1 MTPVSRHTLSRFDNE
16 LVTLDDLILS
26 MFKLTQHNIKGALKA
41 IYSGDE
47 ALVDKVTAQD
57 EAVNAL
63 EVQID
68 ELARRL
74 IVTHQPAASD
84 LRRVFAATKI
94 VTDLERIS
102 DLAIDIAGEVA
113 RLGGSGATRVG
124 QLKVMQKLVMTQIK
138 AVRKAYFERDVEAAH
153 QVIEQDGVVNDAYES
168 CQRVMLTLMLE
179 STKQITSYLALSNV
193 AAGLERIGDHITNI
207 AEMIIYMVIGHEVRH
222 VSPERIQELIQEQDD
237 DD

>member
-1 MTPVSRHTLSRFDNE
+1 MQSVSPHTLTKFDSE
-16 LVTLDDLILS
+16 LIALDGLILS
-26 MFKLTQHNIKGALKA
+26 MFKLAQHNIKGALNAVYNGDKA
-41 IYSGDE
+41 MARTVI
-47 ALVDKVTAQD
+47 AQD

-102 DLAIDIAGEVA
+102 DLATDIAGEVERMDGGGGA
-113 RLGGSGATRVG
+113 RFG
-124 QLKVMQKLVMTQIK
+124 QIKVMHKLVLAQIK
-138 AVRKAYFERDVEAAH
+138 AVRKAYFERDVESAH
-153 QVIEQDGVVNDAYES
+153 RVIEQDELVNDAYES
-168 CQRVMLTLMLE
+168 CQRVMLTMMLE
-179 STKQITSYLALSNV
+179 STQQITSYLAISNV
-193 AAGLERIGDHITNI
+193 ATELERIGDHLTNV
-207 AEMIIYMVIGHEVRH
+207 AEMTIYMLIGHEVRH
-222 VSPERIQELIQEQDD
+222 ISPERILALIEDQDD

>member
-1 MTPVSRHTLSRFDNE
+1 MPRHTLSRFDTE
-16 LVTLDDLILS
+16 LVALDDLILS

-47 ALVDKVTAQD
+47 ALAEKVTSQD

-84 LRRVFAATKI
+84 LRQVFAATKI

-113 RLGGSGATRVG
+113 RLDVGAERVG
-124 QLKVMQKLVMTQIK
+124 QLKVMQKLVMAQIK
-138 AVRKAYFERDVEAAH
+138 GARKAYFDRDVEAAH
-153 QVIEQDGVVNDAYES
+153 QVIEQDGVVNDAYEA

-193 AAGLERIGDHITNI
+193 AAGLGRIGDHITNI
-207 AEMIIYMVIGHEVRH
+207 AEMTIYMVIGHEVRH
-222 VSPERIQELIQEQDD
+222 VSPERIQALIQEQDD

>member
-1 MTPVSRHTLSRFDNE
+1 MALVSGHTLTKYDKE
-16 LVTLDDLILS
+16 LVALDDLILS
-26 MFKLTQHNIKGALKA
+26 MFKLDQHNIKGALKA
-41 IYSGDE
+41 VYNGDRE
-47 ALVDKVTAQD
+47 MAQRIISQD

-63 EVQID
+63 EVQVD

-84 LRRVFAATKI
+84 LRKVFAVTKI

-102 DLAIDIAGEVA
+102 DLATDIAGAVS
-113 RLGGSGATRVG
+113 RVGGGSAVRFG
-124 QLKVMQKLVMTQIK
+124 QLKVMHKLVLGQIK

-153 QVIEQDGVVNDAYES
+153 RVIEQDNVVNEAYEA
-168 CQRVMLTLMLE
+168 CQRVMLTMMLE

-193 AAGLERIGDHITNI
+193 AVELERIGDHITNI
-207 AEMIIYMVIGHEVRH
+207 AEMTIYMVIGHEVRH
-222 VSPERIQELIQEQDD
+222 VSPERIQALIEDQDD